1 MVKRKWLVM
10 VELCL
15 TNNEDI
21 LKFWDP
27 SLSTDDRNLL
37 SLPSDTHD
45 GGILHCSTVCLNK
58 QFVECL
64 EVI

>member
-1 MVKRKWLVM
+1 MVNRKWLAM

-21 LKFWDP
+21 LKFWDRN
-27 SLSTDDRNLL
+27 LSTDDRNLL
-37 SLPSDTHD
+37 SLLTDTRD
-45 GGILHCSTVCLNK
+45 GGILHCSIVCLNN

-64 EVI
+64 QVI

>member
-1 MVKRKWLVM
+1 MVNRKWLAM

-27 SLSTDDRNLL
+27 SLSTDDINFF
-37 SLPSDTHD
+37 SLPTDTHD
-45 GGILHCSTVCLNK
+45 GEILHYSIVCLNN

>member
-1 MVKRKWLVM
+1 MVNRKWLAM
-10 VELCL
+10 AEICL

-37 SLPSDTHD
+37 SLPTDTHD
-45 GGILHCSTVCLNK
+45 GGVLHYSIVCLIN

-64 EVI
+64 EMI

>member
-1 MVKRKWLVM
+1 MVNRKWLVLA
-10 VELCL
+10 ELCL

-27 SLSTDDRNLL
+27 SLSTDDRNLF
-37 SLPSDTHD
+37 SLPTDTHD
-45 GGILHCSTVCLNK
+45 GGILHYSTVCLNN

>member
-1 MVKRKWLVM
+1 MVKKKWLTM

-37 SLPSDTHD
+37 SLPTDTHD
-45 GGILHCSTVCLNK
+45 KEILHIQLSALKTNLLN
-58 QFVECL
+58 VSR
-64 EVI
+64 

>member
-1 MVKRKWLVM
+1 M

-27 SLSTDDRNLL
+27 SLSTDDRSLL
-37 SLPSDTHD
+37 SLPTFTYD
-45 GGILHCSTVCLNK
+45 GGILHYSIVRLNNH
-58 QFVECL
+58 FVESL
-64 EVI
+64 DVI